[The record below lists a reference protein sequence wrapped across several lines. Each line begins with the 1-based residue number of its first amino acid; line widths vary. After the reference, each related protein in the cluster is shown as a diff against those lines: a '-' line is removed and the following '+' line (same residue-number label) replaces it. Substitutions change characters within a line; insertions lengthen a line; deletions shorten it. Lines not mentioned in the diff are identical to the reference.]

1 MNFPRELRMK
11 LYNRPFLIAVT
22 GGIASGKTLVSK
34 WFEKKGF
41 KVYYSDKIGHHF
53 LDDKEVIL
61 KLIKR
66 FGNKILSNEKI
77 DRKKLGNM
85 VFNSKED
92 LFFLNRLLHPKIRRE
107 TCSIIEQSDEDYLI
121 FEIPLLFEN
130 RIEKAFDLTINIST
144 DKKKQVERLKKDNRF
159 LPEEIEQRIKTQMPD
174 YDKQKLAD
182 INIKNNGSINDLY
195 SKLENLLPIIR
206 KLNYKE
212 VVELI

>member
-1 MNFPRELRMK
+1 MK

-53 LDDKEVIL
+53 LDNEEVIPEL
-61 KLIKR
+61 VKR
-66 FGNKILSNEKI
+66 FGKKILKNNKI
-77 DRKKLGNM
+77 DRKKLGSI
-85 VFNSKED
+85 VFNSQEE
-92 LFFLNRLLHPKIRRE
+92 LHFMNLLLHPKIRRE
-107 TCSIIEQSDEDYLI
+107 TRRIIEQSDEDYLV

-130 RIEKAFDLTINIST
+130 KIEKAFDLTINIST
-144 DKKKQVERLKKDNRF
+144 DKKTQVERLKKDNRL
-159 LPEEIEQRIKTQMPD
+159 LPEEIEQRINSQMQD

-182 INIKNNGSINDLY
+182 INIENNTTLDDLY

-212 VVELI
+212 IIELI

>member
-1 MNFPRELRMK
+1 MK
-11 LYNRPFLIAVT
+11 LHNRPFLVAVT

-53 LDDKEVIL
+53 LDDKEVTL

-66 FGNKILSNEKI
+66 FGKNILKNDKI
-77 DRKKLGNM
+77 DRKKLGSI
-85 VFNSKED
+85 VFNSQEE
-92 LFFLNRLLHPKIRRE
+92 LHFLNLLLHPKIRRE
-107 TCSIIEQSDEDYLI
+107 TRRIIEHSNEDYLI

-130 RIEKAFDLTINIST
+130 KIEKAFDLTINVST
-144 DKKKQVERLKKDNRF
+144 DKKNQVERLKKDNRF
-159 LPEEIEQRIKTQMPD
+159 LLEEIEQRIKSQMQD

-182 INIKNNGSINDLY
+182 INIENNTTLDDLY

-212 VVELI
+212 VMKLI

>member
-1 MNFPRELRMK
+1 MK
-11 LYNRPFLIAVT
+11 LHNRPFLVAVT

-53 LDDKEVIL
+53 LDDKEVTL
-61 KLIKR
+61 KLVKR
-66 FGNKILSNEKI
+66 FGKNILKNNKI
-77 DRKKLGNM
+77 DRKKLGSI
-85 VFNSKED
+85 VFNSQEE
-92 LFFLNRLLHPKIRRE
+92 LHFLNLLLHPKIRRE
-107 TCSIIEQSDEDYLI
+107 TRRIIEHSNEDYLI

-130 RIEKAFDLTINIST
+130 KIEKAFDLTINVST
-144 DKKKQVERLKKDNRF
+144 DKKNQVERLKKDNRF
-159 LPEEIEQRIKTQMPD
+159 LLEEIEQRIKSQMQD

-182 INIKNNGSINDLY
+182 INIENNTTLDDLY

-212 VVELI
+212 VMELI